1 MYSSFFFD
9 QNKIKPHITKKEK
22 HSKIIQTMMEYCH
35 CVCVR
40 PGT

>member
-1 MYSSFFFD
+1 
-9 QNKIKPHITKKEK
+9 
-22 HSKIIQTMMEYCH
+22 MMEHRH

>member
-1 MYSSFFFD
+1 
-9 QNKIKPHITKKEK
+9 
-22 HSKIIQTMMEYCH
+22 MMEYHH

>member
-1 MYSSFFFD
+1 
-9 QNKIKPHITKKEK
+9 
-22 HSKIIQTMMEYCH
+22 MMEYCH